1 MGSQKQSF
9 EQGQTY
15 WPRKKDKK
23 STLRR
28 TLNAVFWKVSNSC
41 SDSYSTSGTHR
52 QHVWNSRANNVWT
65 YMTHLTV

>member
-9 EQGQTY
+9 EQDQTY

-28 TLNAVFWKVSNSC
+28 TLNAVF
-41 SDSYSTSGTHR
+41 
-52 QHVWNSRANNVWT
+52 
-65 YMTHLTV
+65 